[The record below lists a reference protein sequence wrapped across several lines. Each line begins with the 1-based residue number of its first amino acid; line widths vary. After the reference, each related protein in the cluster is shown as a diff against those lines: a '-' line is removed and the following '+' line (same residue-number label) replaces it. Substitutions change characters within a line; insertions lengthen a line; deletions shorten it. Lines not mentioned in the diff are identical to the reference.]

1 MRSCLYTSNPF
12 NPIWILDKDY
22 CVKTFVSERLSYLL
36 FTHRDIGSKCVEVL
50 VTRTQLGTVLGG
62 ERWGN
67 LGLRSCDVQ
76 KGYFEQVLSWYPNP
90 GECVRVACTAIPQLA
105 LLLALCRS
113 SAVMKG
119 TTTLFLCVFATVAT
133 LTGVRAAID
142 VKAWLGEEPLTPER
156 ILEELVEYFSQR
168 DPQGIPVL
176 KVPEPIEAP
185 DKVTASQIT
194 LWDLKISGHS
204 GLRLEYINVNLTTF
218 TAVVRISVPKIN
230 VLGQYEWPGWWS
242 TSAGSA
248 NITISDI
255 QLALNLQLGIN
266 TKGLLMVD
274 GLQITL
280 NYEDLILGFEG
291 LSSEHSL
298 LVTAADTFFSTIIQ
312 PLIVGGI
319 QDKLTTVLNE
329 RLEQRLKD
337 QPFPNSISPVD
348 YLIAKVRRDMRE
360 SGKDPI
366 VIERKDVNLAWGV
379 SVQLKNIEIKGLTT
393 LHRTHEVSA
402 QFIDNA
408 LFVTIQI
415 GTQQLKAG
423 ADWSI
428 SASLMPAVGGH
439 LDVEVESL
447 SVTVMA
453 KQPADIRSPP
463 VLREID
469 IQLGNL
475 AVRSV
480 GESTMDYLV
489 ELMVNLLPNTFRNII
504 MDKIEPKIHQAIQK
518 QFNGLDIHRIIL
530 TKLAEKRQAEANASP

>member
-1 MRSCLYTSNPF
+1 
-12 NPIWILDKDY
+12 
-22 CVKTFVSERLSYLL
+22 
-36 FTHRDIGSKCVEVL
+36 
-50 VTRTQLGTVLGG
+50 
-62 ERWGN
+62 
-67 LGLRSCDVQ
+67 
-76 KGYFEQVLSWYPNP
+76 
-90 GECVRVACTAIPQLA
+90 
-105 LLLALCRS
+105 
-113 SAVMKG
+113 MKG
-119 TTTLFLCVFATVAT
+119 TTTVFLCVFATVAT

-366 VIERKDVNLAWGV
+366 VIDRKDVNLAWGV